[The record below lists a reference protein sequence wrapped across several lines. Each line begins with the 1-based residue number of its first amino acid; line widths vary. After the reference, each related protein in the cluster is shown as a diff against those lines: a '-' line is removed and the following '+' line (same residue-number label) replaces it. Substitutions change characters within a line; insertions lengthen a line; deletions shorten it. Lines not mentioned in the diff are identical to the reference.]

1 MMKSRLLTRILCVA
15 VLLLFALPL
24 SAQTLRVMSFNVR
37 YPATGDGPNLW
48 DLRRDLL
55 VGVIKEKNPD
65 LIGTQE
71 LFQIQGDYIV
81 EKAPE
86 YAWFGISRRGN
97 HEDEHMGVFYKKDK
111 LRLVES
117 GNFWLS
123 ETPET
128 PGSMS
133 WGADLPR
140 MVTWGLFETRQ
151 GGKRFYLYNTHFP
164 HRGQDAEAR
173 VHAMQVL
180 LERASKLPKNVPLIV
195 TGDFNSS
202 APEAPPYKAIAA
214 EMKDSRLTAATKT
227 GPDGTSSGFGGRTTG
242 GRIDWIFLRGA
253 VKALESETIV
263 RPSPEG
269 RYPSDH
275 FPVLAVLELQ

>member
-1 MMKSRLLTRILCVA
+1 MMKRVFLKRVLCA
-15 VLLLFALPL
+15 ALLLLLALPL
-24 SAQTLRVMSFNVR
+24 SAQTLRVMTFNVR
-37 YPATGDGPNLW
+37 YPAPSDGPNLW

-71 LFQIQGDYIV
+71 LFQTQGDYIV

-123 ETPET
+123 ESPET

-133 WGADLPR
+133 WDVSLPR
-140 MVTWGLFETRQ
+140 MVTWGLFEMKP
-151 GGKRFYLYNTHFP
+151 GGKRFYLLNTHFP
-164 HRGQDAEAR
+164 HRAEDAEAR
-173 VHAMQVL
+173 TRCMQVL
-180 LERASKLPKNVPLIV
+180 LERAGKLRKDVPLIV

-202 APEAPPYKAIAA
+202 APEAPPYKLIAA
-214 EMKDSRLTAATKT
+214 EMKDARVTAATRT
-227 GPDGTSSGFGGRTTG
+227 GPDGTNSGFGGRTTG
-242 GRIDWIFLRGA
+242 NRIDWIFLRGG
-253 VKALESETIV
+253 VKAVESETIV
-263 RPSPEG
+263 RPNPEG

-275 FPVLAVLELQ
+275 FPVLAILELQ